1 MGNKSSCSLNT
12 DNDELSDYDIAIYNI
27 KRRNVF
33 LGTIAICI
41 IYAIIALILFLG
53 GYFSEKV
60 RFILL
65 NRFLPFTVIYI
76 IGTIV
81 IVLYL
86 AYQVYYF
93 KPIKIDT
100 TNDYDPISC
109 PDYWKL
115 EKVDLNKDEHSGLFD
130 PKVNMNLFKYRCV
143 LNNNIFDKQDI
154 AATPNKNYKITNVAV
169 DTNGGVNNDIATGF
183 TKNTTDEKNVLYKN
197 LFDTT
202 NNNMFYS
209 NVAKT
214 NLDKLEF
221 IKHNLIM
228 NNYSKDPNNDKK
240 YNYNIDNDTKKTNA
254 DKVNIYPITYDIDT
268 TITKTRK
275 DQKDLTHLTLNEAAN
290 GTLTATSGSSH
301 TLSSLPIVCD
311 RVYPLYLATKD
322 IELSKNNSKLD
333 KNVLRCAY
341 SKICGMPWT
350 DLNCGKY
357 NN

>member
-130 PKVNMNLFKYRCV
+130 SKVNMNLFKYRCV
-143 LNNNIFDKQDI
+143 LNSNIFTKEDI
-154 AATPNKNYKITNVAV
+154 ATNGNYKITNI
-169 DTNGGVNNDIATGF
+169 DDSTGVNNDIATNF
-183 TKNTTDEKNVLYKN
+183 TKNTVDEKNVLYKN
-197 LFDTT
+197 LFETA
-202 NNNMFYS
+202 NNNMFY
-209 NVAKT
+209 NDVAKS
-214 NLDKLEF
+214 NLDKFEF

-228 NNYSKDPNNDKK
+228 NNYSKDANNNNSYTYKI
-240 YNYNIDNDTKKTNA
+240 NSDNLTKAA
-254 DKVNIYPITYDIDT
+254 DVHIYPLQYDINSTAATSQRASLNNTSLTSLSLSETSGVISATNSGAT
-268 TITKTRK
+268 T
-275 DQKDLTHLTLNEAAN
+275 
-290 GTLTATSGSSH
+290 TLT
-301 TLSSLPIVCD
+301 SLPIVCD

-322 IELSKNNSKLD
+322 VELSKNNSKLD